1 MTGLELADNRIQTL
15 KFFNCKRVMLF
26 CPRAEKEI
34 IVNNV
39 VSFIKPS
46 HKAEIA
52 VLCWAL
58 CGTKPEFKDFIQ
70 QLERSDFTMP
80 KHQVIFEAV
89 KWLLDQEKPLDVI
102 TVAERLDTT
111 GKLDEAGGRFYLMN
125 LAMSAFQD
133 EDIEKVVRV
142 LSHQQIH

>member
-1 MTGLELADNRIQTL
+1 
-15 KFFNCKRVMLF
+15 
-26 CPRAEKEI
+26 
-34 IVNNV
+34 VNNV

-52 VLCWAL
+52 VLCWVL

-89 KWLLDQEKPLDVI
+89 KWLLDQEEPLDII
-102 TVAERLDTT
+102 TVADRLDAT
-111 GKLDEAGGRFYLMN
+111 GKLDEAGGRVYLMN

-133 EDIEKVVRV
+133 EDIEKVVKT
-142 LSHQQIH
+142 LLHQ

>member
-1 MTGLELADNRIQTL
+1 
-15 KFFNCKRVMLF
+15 
-26 CPRAEKEI
+26 
-34 IVNNV
+34 VNNV
-39 VSFIKPS
+39 VDFIKPT
-46 HKAEIA
+46 HKAEVA

-89 KWLLDQEKPLDVI
+89 EWLLDQKKPLDVI
-102 TVAERLDTT
+102 TVAERLDAT
-111 GKLDEAGGRFYLMN
+111 GKLNEAGGRVYLMN

-142 LSHQQIH
+142 LSHQ

>member
-1 MTGLELADNRIQTL
+1 M
-15 KFFNCKRVMLF
+15 
-26 CPRAEKEI
+26 
-34 IVNNV
+34 NNV

-58 CGTKPEFKDFIQ
+58 CGTKPEFTDFIQ
-70 QLERSDFTMP
+70 QLQRSDFTIP

-89 KWLLDQEKPLDVI
+89 KWLLDQEEPLDII
-102 TVAERLDTT
+102 TVADRLDAT
-111 GKLDEAGGRFYLMN
+111 GKLDEAGGRVYLMN

-133 EDIEKVVRV
+133 EDIEKVVKT
-142 LSHQQIH
+142 LLHQ